1 MLINYIKRAFIW
13 SALYYS
19 FIFFSIFYL
28 HPKEAIQGW
37 DGLLVF
43 ISLLFIGISTETM
56 SQKKELNA
64 KRLKPYSVLDVGA
77 KICVFLLAECIY
89 RKIISATLQYWFFT
103 FIVMMCAF
111 SIIME
116 IKMLLIIKNDK

>member
-19 FIFFSIFYL
+19 FTFFSIFYL
-28 HPKEAIQGW
+28 HPKETIQGW

-56 SQKKELNA
+56 SKKKELNA
-64 KRLKPYSVLDVGA
+64 KRLKPYSILDVGA
-77 KICVFLLAECIY
+77 KMCVFLLAECIY
-89 RKIISATLQYWFFT
+89 RKIINTTLQYWFFT